1 RDLHVAAAEA
11 LAATTPDALFSISGR
26 GSGHGIGMSQWGAR
40 GLAAEGSAYKDILR
54 HYYTGIGFGEIGS
67 PTVRVLLQSG
77 LSTVKLTCPEAFTVR
92 GSADAVTIPA
102 GTTATTTYV
111 DGKYRVVAGGWS
123 RDFGA
128 PVTFAPTANRLTVLT
143 TTDAGVTG
151 PHRGTIRVVAS
162 GGSLLMVNDVGM
174 QSYLRGVVAYE
185 MPASWPAEALKA
197 QACAA
202 RSYAE
207 RARLQGT
214 GEFDLYCDA
223 RSQFYGGMAREDER
237 TDAAVVAT
245 VGVVPTV
252 GDDPIHA
259 FYFSCSGGQT
269 ENIELAW
276 KTSPLSYLKG
286 VDDPF
291 DDAAPLHT
299 WGPLSRTAAEM
310 EASLGTAVQ
319 GSLVAVCPVE
329 WGVSPRIVKAAI
341 VGTEGTT
348 YLHGSTLRSMLSL
361 SSAWATFTSM
371 SIAPAGADGVT
382 IAAGDGVTLEGRV
395 YPGLPADAVVTLY
408 SEVDGVWRGRDV
420 TTTQQTQALPDGY
433 DTAYSAYSVTV
444 SPSATTR
451 YYFGFGDAVSP
462 TTTVTV
468 RG

>member
-1 RDLHVAAAEA
+1 
-11 LAATTPDALFSISGR
+11 SISGR

-77 LSTVKLTCPEAFTVR
+77 LSAVKLTCPEAFTVR

-102 GTTATTTYV
+102 GTPATTTYV

-162 GGSLLMVNDVGM
+162 GGTLMMINDVGM

-214 GEFDLYCDA
+214 GEFDLYCDT
-223 RSQFYGGMAREDER
+223 RSQLYGGVAREDER

-245 VGVVPTV
+245 VGVVPSV
-252 GDDPIHA
+252 AGEPIQA

-276 KTSPLSYLKG
+276 QTSPLSYLKG
-286 VDDPF
+286 VDDPY

-299 WGPLSRTAAEM
+299 WGPLSRPAAEL
-310 EASLGTAVQ
+310 EAALGTAVK
-319 GSLVAVCPVE
+319 GSLVAVCRVE
-329 WGVSPRIVKAAI
+329 RGISPRIVKAAVI
-341 VGTEGTT
+341 GTEGTT
-348 YLHGSTLRSMLSL
+348 FIHGSTLRAKLAL

-371 SIAPAGADGVT
+371 SMVPAASDGVT
-382 IAAGDGVTLEGRV
+382 IAAGESVTLEGRI
-395 YPGLPADAVVTLY
+395 YPALPADAVVALY
-408 SEVDGVWRGRDV
+408 SESDGVWHSQSVSTGRH
-420 TTTQQTQALPDGY
+420 TQALPDGY
-433 DTAYSAYSVTV
+433 STVYSTYSVTV

-451 YYFGFGDAVSP
+451 YYFESGSVTSP

-468 RG
+468 TG